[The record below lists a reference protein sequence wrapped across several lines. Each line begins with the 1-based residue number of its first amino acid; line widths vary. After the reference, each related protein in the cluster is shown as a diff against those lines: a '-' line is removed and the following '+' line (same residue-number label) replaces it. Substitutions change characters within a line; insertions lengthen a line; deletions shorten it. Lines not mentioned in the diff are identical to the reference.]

1 MRSRYVEIET
11 RVILDSLDTRQRKEL
26 QLLELHLRV
35 LLVVPHQLPVVEFQS
50 ERGTMGSQFYINEH

>member
-1 MRSRYVEIET
+1 
-11 RVILDSLDTRQRKEL
+11 VILDTRQRKEL